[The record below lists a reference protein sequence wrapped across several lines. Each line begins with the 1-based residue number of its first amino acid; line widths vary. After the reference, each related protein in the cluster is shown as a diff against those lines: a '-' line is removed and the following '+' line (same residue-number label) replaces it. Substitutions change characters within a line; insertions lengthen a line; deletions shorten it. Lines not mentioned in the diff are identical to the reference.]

1 MSHQQRFTRH
11 PIRTAHF
18 TKLMFL
24 LVILVCGKITLGQPP
39 AAKKPESS
47 AEQDVQA
54 AMDDAIARLKSGD
67 VVGFIEF
74 YFPVDELRDARK
86 GRLGKSFQ
94 RIRTPAAAAT
104 VAARLE
110 RAKREAP
117 KINLGGFL
125 ATFTIPEPDEES
137 TDIPTQPVPE
147 ISQKKLAGYPGTLA
161 DALQLAVTD
170 LQTNRVEA
178 FVDRLFPHGELG
190 HPDAALRRKQLK
202 LRLAQHPQMVEQM
215 IADLQSILR
224 TQQVSRTVGTVATIS
239 VKGES
244 RSGKRGDRIQLPD
257 RTFRFEKVDG
267 SWRFKDTTS
276 ELVKVQAR
284 VTATK
289 PPSLADFGAADVII
303 MERFGDRWRFV
314 EF

>member
-1 MSHQQRFTRH
+1 MSHLQQLTRH
-11 PIRTAHF
+11 ERRTAHC
-18 TKLMFL
+18 TKLIL
-24 LVILVCGKITLGQPP
+24 LVAVLVCGKVTFGQQP

-47 AEQDVQA
+47 PEQDVQA

-74 YFPVDELRDARK
+74 YFPVDELRAARK

-94 RIRTPAAAAT
+94 RIRNPTAAAK

-110 RAKREAP
+110 RAKRTAP

-125 ATFTIPEPDEES
+125 ATFTIPEPDEDS
-137 TDIPTQPVPE
+137 TDIPAQVVPD
-147 ISQKKLAGYPGTLA
+147 ISQKKLDRYPGTLA
-161 DALQLAVTD
+161 EALQLAITD
-170 LQTNRVEA
+170 LQAKRVEA
-178 FVDRLFPHGELG
+178 FVDRLFPRGESG

-202 LRLAQHPQMVEQM
+202 LRLAQHPEMIEQMV
-215 IADLQSILR
+215 ADLQSILR
-224 TQQVSRTVGTVATIS
+224 TQQVRRIVGTVATIS
-239 VKGES
+239 VKGKS

-257 RTFRFEKVDG
+257 RTFRFEKTDG

-276 ELVKVQAR
+276 ELVKVQAQ
-284 VTATK
+284 VAAKK
-289 PPSLADFGAADVII
+289 PPSLGEFGTADAII